1 MTRQASLGRS
11 FAAGVLGVAGAM
23 LLAWPTALAAQ
34 SSPSPQSQSSTG
46 QAPAP
51 AQAAQPQD
59 PTQSG
64 PPAPPDPTQATP
76 AELSQPPGT
85 NDDTWVQ
92 PLRPVPLAAPVK
104 TEGQTVN
111 ATGGLITSH
120 PADIFTTQGIY
131 NPVQPHAGAVPD
143 MGEAPPEPVINEFE
157 DSMPNLVDLNQNAAT
172 RRSHDFDLGP
182 FDVGSE
188 LTGTYTTNIF
198 DNYLN
203 GSTTGGGYFD
213 GAIPLGYTY
222 KSDITTF
229 GMLFRGDYARYPGH
243 SELNHHSEIYDQSLT
258 HQTSDIT
265 TWKWSVASG
274 RVVAVEDYLA
284 PVISIGSTGVAQP
297 SFASGLH
304 PMYNGASTLEVI
316 HQMSDTDTLKASATG
331 GWLQEPFTEGAGPVV
346 WNRESTGGVNVAFLH
361 ALNPRQGV
369 GFALDDV
376 YIRGMSPV
384 GRANFASVE
393 GTFQQALFEH
403 VSVHVGAGPMYGDT
417 ASTYYPGTNSLTY
430 AADASINYKAPYG
443 NIGLEYE
450 RILQVGYL
458 QPASPAQMLMAL
470 YDRPLSATLNLTANA
485 QYIRADGPG
494 IATVSAAQYSNFG
507 MSSRLSKSLTPHLS
521 MFVQGDVFYQGANNT
536 DLGTNSATAGLSWS
550 LGNPFVHSGVQ

>member
-1 MTRQASLGRS
+1 M
-11 FAAGVLGVAGAM
+11 
-23 LLAWPTALAAQ
+23 
-34 SSPSPQSQSSTG
+34 
-46 QAPAP
+46 
-51 AQAAQPQD
+51 QPF
-59 PTQSG
+59 
-64 PPAPPDPTQATP
+64 
-76 AELSQPPGT
+76 
-85 NDDTWVQ
+85 
-92 PLRPVPLAAPVK
+92 RPVPLAAPVK
-104 TEGQTVN
+104 PQGQQVN

-131 NPVQPHAGAVPD
+131 DPSQPHAGPVPD
-143 MGEAPPEPVINEFE
+143 MEEATPDPVINEFE
-157 DSMPNLVDLNQNAAT
+157 DSMPNLQDLNQNAAT
-172 RRSHDFDLGP
+172 HRSHDFGLGP

-213 GAIPLGYTY
+213 GALPLAYTY

-229 GMLFRGDYARYPGH
+229 GMFFRGDYARYPAQ
-243 SELNHHSEIYDQSLT
+243 SELNHHSEIFDQSLT

-265 TWKWSVASG
+265 TWKWSVAGG
-274 RVVAVEDYLA
+274 RVVAVQDYLA

-304 PMYNGASTLEVI
+304 PMYNGASTLEVT
-316 HQMSDTDTLKASATG
+316 HQLSDTDTVKASATG
-331 GWLQEPFTEGAGPVV
+331 GWLQEPFTEGAEPVA
-346 WNRESTGGVNVAFLH
+346 WNRESTGGADVAFQH
-361 ALNPRQGV
+361 ALNPRQGIGV
-369 GFALDDV
+369 ELDDI

-384 GRANFASVE
+384 GRANFAAVQ

-403 VSVHVGAGPMYGDT
+403 VSVHVGAGPMYGDN
-417 ASTYYPGTNSLTY
+417 ASTYYPASNTLTY

-485 QYIRADGPG
+485 QYIRADAPG
-494 IATVSAAQYSNFG
+494 ITATNATQYFNFG
-507 MSSRLSKSLTPHLS
+507 LSSRLSKSVTPHLS
-521 MFVQGDVFYQGANNT
+521 MFFEGDVFYQGANNT
-536 DLGTNSATAGLSWS
+536 ELGTNSATAGISWS

>member
-1 MTRQASLGRS
+1 MRRS
-11 FAAGVLGVAGAM
+11 IAAGAVAAVGVV
-23 LLAWPTALAAQ
+23 LLAWPALLTAQ
-34 SSPSPQSQSSTG
+34 STPSQQSQSNTN
-46 QAPAP
+46 QPATP

-59 PTQSG
+59 PTQAT

-76 AELSQPPGT
+76 AEPTQPPGT

-92 PLRPVPLAAPVK
+92 PFRPVPLAAPVK
-104 TEGQTVN
+104 PQGQTVN

-120 PADIFTTQGIY
+120 PADIFIIQGIY
-131 NPVQPHAGAVPD
+131 NPPQPHAGPVPD

-157 DSMPNLVDLNQNAAT
+157 DSMPNLVDLNQSAAT
-172 RRSHDFDLGP
+172 HRSHDLDLGP
-182 FDVGSE
+182 FNIGSE

-198 DNYLN
+198 DDYLN

-213 GAIPLGYTY
+213 GAVPLGYTY

-229 GMLFRGDYARYPGH
+229 GMMFRGDYARYPGH
-243 SELNHHSEIYDQSLT
+243 SELNHHSEIYDQSLS

-265 TWKWSVASG
+265 TWTWSVAGG
-274 RVVAVEDYLA
+274 RVVAVQDYLA

-316 HQMSDTDTLKASATG
+316 HQMSDTDAVKASVTG

-346 WNRESTGGVNVAFLH
+346 WNRESTGGANVAFQH
-361 ALNPRQGV
+361 ALNPRQGI
-369 GFALDDV
+369 GFALNNV
-376 YIRGMSPV
+376 YIKGMSPV
-384 GRANFASVE
+384 GRANFAAVE
-393 GTFQQALFEH
+393 ATFQQALFEH
-403 VSVHVGAGPMYGDT
+403 VSVHVGAGPMYGVT
-417 ASTYYPGTNSLTY
+417 ASTYYPATSLFTY

-458 QPASPAQMLMAL
+458 QPASPAHMLMGL
-470 YDRPLSATLNLTANA
+470 YDRPLSATLTLTANA
-485 QYIRADGPG
+485 QYIRADSPG
-494 IATVSAAQYSNFG
+494 ITTVSAAQYSNFG
-507 MSSRLSKSLTPHLS
+507 FSSRLSKFVTPHLS
-521 MFVQGDVFYQGANNT
+521 MFIQGDVFYQGANNT
-536 DLGTNSATAGLSWS
+536 ELGTNSATAGISWS
-550 LGNPFVHSGVQ
+550 LGDPFVHSGVQ